1 MARTDTACTDFYRRY
16 AAVSD
21 GLDFLKIGIPDSTR
35 LVVGVT
41 DIISEAWA
49 FSTDFTFS

>member
-1 MARTDTACTDFYRRY
+1 MARTDTARTDFDGGY

-21 GLDFLKIGIPDSTR
+21 GLDFLKIGVPDSTR
-35 LVVGVT
+35 LVVGMAY
-41 DIISEAWA
+41 IITKARA